1 MSNYILLGF
10 PGSGK
15 TTVAKFFSDNM
26 KNVNIIEMGDL
37 VRDKYVLMNE
47 KNEYATLVEYANSV
61 FRKKKYLEFVSM
73 IDKKTRDNII
83 FVGPRTVQEVQY
95 LCDNFDIK
103 SIIGLDCEKE
113 ERLNRRKKQNKYN
126 NKEYFNKRDEIE
138 EKWGLSKTLECCD
151 VVYDTTKLTP
161 SDIYRLIIEN

>member
-47 KNEYATLVEYANSV
+47 KNEYAT
-61 FRKKKYLEFVSM
+61 
-73 IDKKTRDNII
+73 
-83 FVGPRTVQEVQY
+83 
-95 LCDNFDIK
+95 
-103 SIIGLDCEKE
+103 
-113 ERLNRRKKQNKYN
+113 
-126 NKEYFNKRDEIE
+126 
-138 EKWGLSKTLECCD
+138 
-151 VVYDTTKLTP
+151 
-161 SDIYRLIIEN
+161 

>member
-73 IDKKTRDNII
+73 IDKK
-83 FVGPRTVQEVQY
+83 
-95 LCDNFDIK
+95 
-103 SIIGLDCEKE
+103 
-113 ERLNRRKKQNKYN
+113 
-126 NKEYFNKRDEIE
+126 NKR
-138 EKWGLSKTLECCD
+138 
-151 VVYDTTKLTP
+151 
-161 SDIYRLIIEN
+161 